1 MRRRILV
8 PIDPTD
14 PARTRSAVDQV
25 VRICPREPV
34 AVRLLRVQPVV
45 SGHVAMF
52 FDAQELREL
61 QEDAGA
67 EELQFAQNLLA
78 MAGISCSTTVVIG
91 RSAEA
96 IVAAARDF
104 GCDRIVFGRDEPSL
118 AGRIFG
124 SLAQQVRQLSGASG
138 GNFQVIG
145 S

>member
-1 MRRRILV
+1 VRRRILV
-8 PIDPTD
+8 PIDPTE
-14 PARTRSAVDQV
+14 PGRTRSAVDQV
-25 VRICPREPV
+25 VRICQREPA
-34 AVRLLRVQPVV
+34 AVRLLRVQPAV

-61 QEDAGA
+61 QQSTGA

-78 MAGISCSTTVVIG
+78 VAGISCTTTVAIG
-91 RSAEA
+91 RSAET

-124 SLAQQVRQLSGASG
+124 SLAQQVRQLLGASG
-138 GNFQVIG
+138 DHQVIG

>member
-8 PIDPTD
+8 PIDPTE
-14 PARTRSAVDQV
+14 PARTRSAIEQV
-25 VRICPREPV
+25 VRICRQEPV

-61 QEDAGA
+61 QQSAGA
-67 EELQFAQNLLA
+67 EELQLAQNLLA
-78 MAGISCSTTVVIG
+78 MAGVSCNSTVVVG
-91 RSAEA
+91 RSAET

-104 GCDRIVFGRDEPSL
+104 GCDRIVFGREEPSL

-124 SLAQQVRQLSGASG
+124 SLAQQVRQLLGASG
-138 GNFQVIG
+138 DLQVIG

>member
-8 PIDPTD
+8 PIDPTE
-14 PARTRSAVDQV
+14 PARTRSAIEQV
-25 VRICPREPV
+25 VRICRQEP
-34 AVRLLRVQPVV
+34 ASVRLLRVQPVV

-61 QEDAGA
+61 QQSAGA
-67 EELQFAQNLLA
+67 EELQLAQKLLA
-78 MAGISCSTTVVIG
+78 MAGVSCNSTVVIG
-91 RSAEA
+91 RSAET

-104 GCDRIVFGRDEPSL
+104 GCDRIVFGREEPSL

-124 SLAQQVRQLSGASG
+124 SLAQQVRQLLGASG
-138 GNFQVIG
+138 DLQVIG

>member
-8 PIDPTD
+8 PIDPTE
-14 PARTRSAVDQV
+14 PARTRSAIEQV
-25 VRICPREPV
+25 VRICRQEPA

-61 QEDAGA
+61 QQSAGA
-67 EELQFAQNLLA
+67 EELQLAQNLLA
-78 MAGISCSTTVVIG
+78 MAGVSCNSTVVVG
-91 RSAEA
+91 RSAET

-104 GCDRIVFGRDEPSL
+104 GCDRIVFGREEPSL

-124 SLAQQVRQLSGASG
+124 SLAQQVRQLLGASG
-138 GNFQVIG
+138 DLQVIG

>member
-1 MRRRILV
+1 VRRRILV
-8 PIDPTD
+8 PIDPTE
-14 PARTRSAVDQV
+14 PARTRSAIEQV
-25 VRICPREPV
+25 VRICRQEPA

-61 QEDAGA
+61 QQSAGA
-67 EELQFAQNLLA
+67 EELQLAQNLLA
-78 MAGISCSTTVVIG
+78 MAGVSCNSTVVVG
-91 RSAEA
+91 RSAET

-104 GCDRIVFGRDEPSL
+104 GCDRIVFGREEPSL

-124 SLAQQVRQLSGASG
+124 SLAQQVRQLLGASG
-138 GNFQVIG
+138 DLQVIG

>member
-1 MRRRILV
+1 M
-8 PIDPTD
+8 
-14 PARTRSAVDQV
+14 
-25 VRICPREPV
+25 

-52 FDAQELREL
+52 FDPREL
-61 QEDAGA
+61 QELQQSAGA

-78 MAGISCSTTVVIG
+78 MAGVSCTGTVVVG
-91 RSAEA
+91 RSAET

-104 GCDRIVFGRDEPSL
+104 GCDRIVFGREEPSL

-124 SLAQQVRQLSGASG
+124 SLAQQVRQLLGASG
-138 GNFQVIG
+138 DLQVIG